1 MGNIGEELSS
11 KYLENIGYKIIERN
25 FRCKQGEIDIIAK
38 DGEEYV
44 FVEVKTRS
52 NLCFGKPREAVDEYK
67 KNHIC
72 KTVKYYIHKNNIE
85 NEYMRFDVIE
95 IYISKNKYKL
105 SHLKNVDIKGWF
117 KKRNIVKYGIEGKKM
132 NVLEETKLIM
142 KKY

>member
-72 KTVKYYIHKNNIE
+72 KTVKYYIFPGKN
-85 NEYMRFDVIE
+85 R
-95 IYISKNKYKL
+95 
-105 SHLKNVDIKGWF
+105 
-117 KKRNIVKYGIEGKKM
+117 
-132 NVLEETKLIM
+132 
-142 KKY
+142 